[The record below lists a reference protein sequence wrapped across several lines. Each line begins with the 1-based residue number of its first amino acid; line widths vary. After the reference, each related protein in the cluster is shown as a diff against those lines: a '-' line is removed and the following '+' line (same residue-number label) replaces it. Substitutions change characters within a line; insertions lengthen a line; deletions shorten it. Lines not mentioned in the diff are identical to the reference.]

1 MAKGQAR
8 SNKEKR
14 KPKQDKKA
22 KGPAAISA
30 IPSTSGS
37 KLGGKK

>member
-8 SNKEKR
+8 STKEKR

-22 KGPAAISA
+22 KGPAVSA